1 MRRFVLFLALCLL
14 GLVPLCGQKLGFVVG
29 PSMHYGVL
37 SGLDEGAYA
46 RIVPNGGFH
55 VGMQFEYDVT
65 NRWGFDVQGLYE
77 FRNIRWRLG
86 YPSAGSV
93 ERIMDRQIG
102 YLNVPFHFY
111 VNFPLKNKVVVN
123 LFGGPVFACGLH
135 AHDWAYENT
144 DLRKPVN
151 EFARPE
157 TSDEK
162 SIFAKEYGRILR
174 CEAALEVGLAV
185 KYRNFQ
191 GRIGY
196 QHSLTNDTYN
206 KFFYTLP
213 LANAPYMTQGE
224 VKLSFVYLFDLR
236 K

>member
-1 MRRFVLFLALCLL
+1 MRKTVLFLAVCLL
-14 GLVPLCGQKLGFVVG
+14 WVLPVAGQKLGFVVG

-37 SGLDEGAYA
+37 SGLPEGASA
-46 RIVPNGGFH
+46 KIVPNGGFH
-55 VGMQFEYDVT
+55 AGLQFEYDVT

-86 YPSAGSV
+86 YPSTGAV
-93 ERIMDRQIG
+93 ERVFDRQAG

-111 VNFPLKNKVVVN
+111 VNFPLKNKVVMN

-144 DLRKPVN
+144 DLRKPVD
-151 EFARPE
+151 EFTRPE
-157 TSDEK
+157 AKEDK
-162 SIFAKEYGRILR
+162 SIFAKTDGRILR

-185 KYRNFQ
+185 KYKNFQ
-191 GRIGY
+191 GRLSY
-196 QHSLTNDTYN
+196 QHSMTNDTYN
-206 KFFYTLP
+206 KFYYTLSLP
-213 LANAPYMTQGE
+213 NAPYMTQGE